1 MVNLNEMGGIM
12 KTKTKKLWKLT
23 ICGTK
28 VVRYFDD
35 LSYALDFGYRLKKY
49 TGRHFEI
56 RNDYI

>member
-1 MVNLNEMGGIM
+1 M

-35 LSYALDFGYRLKKY
+35 LSYALDFGHRLRKY

-56 RNDYI
+56 GNDCI